1 VNYVLTNYR
10 LLRAALVIVLL
21 AGASK
26 SFAQNPAAYVAVD
39 ADANRHAINPDI
51 YGLAF
56 AATSDL
62 VALNAPLNRS
72 GGNAETSYNWQ
83 LNSDNRGSDWYFES
97 FADTVSTPGY
107 RGDNFIAATRAA
119 NVGTQALL
127 TIPMIDYIG
136 NVGPGRASLW
146 SFSIVKYGPQTGWD
160 PYNPDAGNGISTA
173 PGNPYITGNN
183 PADASVPNSTSIQQ
197 GWVQHLIDTWGPA
210 SAGGLKYY
218 LMDNEPSIWF
228 STHRDVA
235 PIGAS
240 YSQIYNDYLNYAGAV
255 RALDPA
261 ATIMGPEEWGWLA
274 LFYSGFDQQNGTG
287 PDSDYATHNNT
298 YYYPWLM
305 QQLASYQQTTGKQLL
320 NVLSVHYYPQ
330 DGSFSDNDSLA
341 AQLIRNQSTRSLWD
355 PKYVDQSWIASVGIN
370 GGIVDLIPNLKSW
383 VKQYYPGLKT
393 AITEYNWGD
402 EPNLNGATTQADV
415 LGIFGR
421 QGLDM
426 ATRWTV
432 PANPSPTYLSMQIYR
447 NYDGNNSTFGDTSVY
462 AGVADPDYLSS
473 FAAVRS
479 SDHALTVMVINKQ
492 QGSTPVSVSLANFAT
507 TGTAQAWQIASA
519 TQASITPLGNVAIAN
534 NSITTTVPSQSIT
547 LFVIPPGTVT
557 SPPSAPAGLTAT
569 VGNGA
574 VHLTWQAAGGATSY
588 TVSRGTAI
596 GSYTAVGTVISPA
609 PTSFKD
615 TGLMNGTTYYYVVS
629 GTNSA
634 GTGPNSAPL
643 AATPIAPPTFTSW
656 ATASP
661 NPVTQGASTTVTAQ
675 VTCTSHS
682 LNNGIVQVLV
692 IDPNGNTAAS
702 QNFTA
707 QSFVKGHSHS
717 YTLALQPA
725 LAGTYTVEVGVFSS
739 TWQLWNWNASA
750 GTITV
755 NSSTT
760 FTSSATAKPSTIAIG
775 GTSKISATVTETG
788 SAGLANA
795 NVELQI
801 FSQSGAAVATTYWS
815 GQNFSAGQTLPYA
828 YSWTSSSSIAPG
840 IYNVAIGVFNSGWTY
855 DYYWNGS
862 AATITVTQ

>member
-1 VNYVLTNYR
+1 V
-10 LLRAALVIVLL
+10 VLL
-21 AGASK
+21 TGASQ
-26 SFAQNPAAYVAVD
+26 SFAQNPATYVAVD
-39 ADANRHAINPDI
+39 THADRHPINPDI

-72 GGNAETSYNWQ
+72 GGDSQTSYNWQ
-83 LNSDNRGSDWYFES
+83 LNCDNRGNDWYFES
-97 FADTVSTPGY
+97 FADSVSTPGY
-107 RGDNFIAATRAA
+107 RLDNFIQTTQAA
-119 NVGTQALL
+119 NVGAQVLL

-136 NVGPGRASLW
+136 SLGPGRSTLW
-146 SFSIVKYGPQTGWD
+146 SFSVAKYGPQTGSD

-173 PGNPYITGNN
+173 AGNPYITGNN
-183 PADASVPNSTSIQQ
+183 PTDASIANSPSFEQ
-197 GWVQHLIDTWGPA
+197 GWVQHLISTWGLA
-210 SAGGLKYY
+210 SAGGVKYY

-228 STHRDVA
+228 GTHRDVA
-235 PIGAS
+235 PIGAN
-240 YSQIYNDYLNYAGAV
+240 YSEIYNDYLNYAGTV
-255 RALDPA
+255 RALDPT
-261 ATIMGPEEWGWLA
+261 ATIVGPEEWGWLG

-287 PDSDYATHNNT
+287 AGSDYATHDNT

-305 QQLASYQQTTGKQLL
+305 QQLASYQKSTGKQLL
-320 NVLSVHYYPQ
+320 DVLSVHYYPQ
-330 DGSFSDNDSLA
+330 DGSFSNNDSLA

-370 GGIVDLIPNLKSW
+370 KGIVDLIPNLKSW

-421 QGLDM
+421 EALDM
-426 ATRWTV
+426 GTRWTV

-447 NYDGNNSTFGDTSVY
+447 NYDGNNSTFGDASVY

-473 FAAVRS
+473 FAGLRS
-479 SDHALTVMVINKQ
+479 SDHALTVMVVNKQ
-492 QGSTPVSVSLANFAT
+492 QGSTPVSISLADFAT

-519 TQASITPLGNVAIAN
+519 TQSAITPLGSVAIAN

-547 LFVIPPGTVT
+547 LFVIPAGNVT
-557 SPPSAPAGLTAT
+557 SQPSAPTGLAAT
-569 VGNGA
+569 VGSGT
-574 VHLTWQAAGGATSY
+574 VDLTWLPTGGATSY
-588 TVSRGTAI
+588 TVSRGTTI
-596 GSYTAVGTVISPA
+596 GSYTKVGTVTSPA

-615 TGLMNGTTYYYVVS
+615 KGLTNGTTYYYVVS

-634 GTGPNSAPL
+634 GTSPNSAPL
-643 AATPIAPPTFTSW
+643 AATPAAPPTFTSS
-656 ATASP
+656 ASASP
-661 NPVTQGASTTVTAQ
+661 NPVTQGDSTKITAK

-682 LNNGIVQVLV
+682 LSDGNVQILA
-692 IDPNGNTAAS
+692 IDPNGNVAAS
-702 QNFTA
+702 KNITGQNFT
-707 QSFVKGHSHS
+707 KGESHS
-717 YTLALQPA
+717 YSLSLQPA

-739 TWQLWNWNASA
+739 TWQLWNWNSSA
-750 GTITV
+750 ATITV

-760 FTSSATAKPSTIAIG
+760 FTSSATAKPSTIAVG
-775 GTSKISATVTETG
+775 STSVISATVTETG
-788 SAGLANA
+788 PVGLTNA

-801 FSQSGAAVATTYWS
+801 FSQSGSAVATTYWS
-815 GQNFSAGQTLPYA
+815 GQNFTAGQTLSYS
-828 YSWTSSSSIAPG
+828 YSWTPGSSIPAG
-840 IYNVAIGVFNSGWTY
+840 TYYVAIGVFNSGWTY

>member
-1 VNYVLTNYR
+1 V
-10 LLRAALVIVLL
+10 VLL
-21 AGASK
+21 TGASQ
-26 SFAQNPAAYVAVD
+26 SFAQNPATYVAVD
-39 ADANRHAINPDI
+39 THADRHPINPDI

-72 GGNAETSYNWQ
+72 GGDSQTSYNWQ
-83 LNSDNRGSDWYFES
+83 LNCDNRGNDWYFES
-97 FADTVSTPGY
+97 FADSVSTPGY
-107 RGDNFIAATRAA
+107 RLDNFIQTTQAA
-119 NVGTQALL
+119 NVGAQVLL

-136 NVGPGRASLW
+136 SLGPGRSTLW
-146 SFSIVKYGPQTGWD
+146 SFSVAKYGPQTGSD

-173 PGNPYITGNN
+173 AGNPYITGNN
-183 PADASVPNSTSIQQ
+183 PTDASVANSPSFEQ
-197 GWVQHLIDTWGPA
+197 GWVQHLISTWGLA
-210 SAGGLKYY
+210 SAGGVKYY

-228 STHRDVA
+228 GTHRDVA
-235 PIGAS
+235 PIGAN
-240 YSQIYNDYLNYAGAV
+240 YSEIYNDYLNYAGTV
-255 RALDPA
+255 RALDPT
-261 ATIMGPEEWGWLA
+261 ATIVGPEEWGWLG

-287 PDSDYATHNNT
+287 AGSDYATHDNT

-305 QQLASYQQTTGKQLL
+305 QQLASYQKSTGKQLL
-320 NVLSVHYYPQ
+320 DVLSVHYYPQ
-330 DGSFSDNDSLA
+330 DGSFSNNDSLA

-370 GGIVDLIPNLKSW
+370 KGIVDLIPNLKSW

-421 QGLDM
+421 EALDM
-426 ATRWTV
+426 GTRWTV

-447 NYDGNNSTFGDTSVY
+447 NYDGNNSTFGDASVY

-473 FAAVRS
+473 FAGLRS
-479 SDHALTVMVINKQ
+479 SDHALTVMVVNKQ
-492 QGSTPVSVSLANFAT
+492 QGSTPVSISLADFAT

-519 TQASITPLGNVAIAN
+519 TQSAITPLGSVAIAN

-547 LFVIPPGTVT
+547 LFVIPAGNVT
-557 SPPSAPAGLTAT
+557 SQPSAPTGLAAT
-569 VGNGA
+569 VGSGT
-574 VHLTWQAAGGATSY
+574 VDLTWLPTGGATSY
-588 TVSRGTAI
+588 TVSRGTTI
-596 GSYTAVGTVISPA
+596 GSYTKVGTVTSPA

-615 TGLMNGTTYYYVVS
+615 KGLTNGTTYYYVVS

-634 GTGPNSAPL
+634 GTSPNSAPL
-643 AATPIAPPTFTSW
+643 AATPAAPPTFTSS
-656 ATASP
+656 ASASP
-661 NPVTQGASTTVTAQ
+661 NPVTQGDSTKITAK

-682 LNNGIVQVLV
+682 LSDGNVQILA
-692 IDPNGNTAAS
+692 IDPNGNVAAS
-702 QNFTA
+702 KNITGQNFT
-707 QSFVKGHSHS
+707 KGESHS
-717 YTLALQPA
+717 YSLSLQPA

-739 TWQLWNWNASA
+739 TWQLWNWNSSA
-750 GTITV
+750 ATITV

-760 FTSSATAKPSTIAIG
+760 FTSSATAKPSTIAVG
-775 GTSKISATVTETG
+775 STSVISATVTETG
-788 SAGLANA
+788 PVGLTNA

-801 FSQSGAAVATTYWS
+801 FSQSGSAVATTYWS
-815 GQNFSAGQTLPYA
+815 GQNFTAGQTLSYS
-828 YSWTSSSSIAPG
+828 YSWTPGSSIPAG
-840 IYNVAIGVFNSGWTY
+840 TYYVAIGVFNSGWTY

>member
-1 VNYVLTNYR
+1 V
-10 LLRAALVIVLL
+10 VLL
-21 AGASK
+21 TGASQ
-26 SFAQNPAAYVAVD
+26 SFAQNPATYVAVD
-39 ADANRHAINPDI
+39 THADRHPINPDI

-72 GGNAETSYNWQ
+72 GGDSQTSYNWQ
-83 LNSDNRGSDWYFES
+83 LNCDNRGNDWYFES
-97 FADTVSTPGY
+97 FADSVSTPGY
-107 RGDNFIAATRAA
+107 RLDNFIQTTQAA
-119 NVGTQALL
+119 NVGAQVLL

-136 NVGPGRASLW
+136 SLGPGRSTLW
-146 SFSIVKYGPQTGWD
+146 SFSVAKYGPQTGSD

-173 PGNPYITGNN
+173 AGNPYITGNN
-183 PADASVPNSTSIQQ
+183 PTDASVANSPSFEQ
-197 GWVQHLIDTWGPA
+197 GWVQHLISTWGLA
-210 SAGGLKYY
+210 SAGGVKYY

-228 STHRDVA
+228 GTHRDVA
-235 PIGAS
+235 PIGAN
-240 YSQIYNDYLNYAGAV
+240 YSEIYNDYLNYAGTV
-255 RALDPA
+255 RALDPT
-261 ATIMGPEEWGWLA
+261 ATIVGPEEWGWLG

-287 PDSDYATHNNT
+287 AGSDYATHNNT

-305 QQLASYQQTTGKQLL
+305 QQLASYQKSTGKQLL
-320 NVLSVHYYPQ
+320 DVLSVHYYPQ
-330 DGSFSDNDSLA
+330 DGSFSNNDSLA

-370 GGIVDLIPNLKSW
+370 KGIVDLIPNLKSW

-421 QGLDM
+421 EALDM
-426 ATRWTV
+426 GTRWTV

-447 NYDGNNSTFGDTSVY
+447 NYDGNNSTFGDASVY

-473 FAAVRS
+473 FAGLRS
-479 SDHALTVMVINKQ
+479 SDHALTVMVVNKQ
-492 QGSTPVSVSLANFAT
+492 QGSTPVSISLADFAT

-519 TQASITPLGNVAIAN
+519 TQSAITPLGSVAIAN

-547 LFVIPPGTVT
+547 LFVIPAGNVT
-557 SPPSAPAGLTAT
+557 SQPSAPTGLAAT
-569 VGNGA
+569 VGSGT
-574 VHLTWQAAGGATSY
+574 VDLTWLPTGGATSY
-588 TVSRGTAI
+588 TVSRGTTI
-596 GSYTAVGTVISPA
+596 GSYTKVGTVTSPA

-615 TGLMNGTTYYYVVS
+615 KGLTNGTTYYYVVS

-634 GTGPNSAPL
+634 GTSPNSAPL
-643 AATPIAPPTFTSW
+643 AATPAAPPTFTSS
-656 ATASP
+656 ASASP
-661 NPVTQGASTTVTAQ
+661 NPVTQGDSTKITAK

-682 LNNGIVQVLV
+682 LSDGNVQILA
-692 IDPNGNTAAS
+692 IDPNGNVAAS
-702 QNFTA
+702 KNITGQNFT
-707 QSFVKGHSHS
+707 KGESHS
-717 YTLALQPA
+717 YSLSLQPA

-739 TWQLWNWNASA
+739 TWQLWNWNSSA
-750 GTITV
+750 ATITV

-760 FTSSATAKPSTIAIG
+760 FTSSATAKPSTIAVG
-775 GTSKISATVTETG
+775 STSVISATVTETG
-788 SAGLANA
+788 PVGLTNA

-801 FSQSGAAVATTYWS
+801 FSQSGSAVATTYWS
-815 GQNFSAGQTLPYA
+815 GQNFTAGQTLSYS
-828 YSWTSSSSIAPG
+828 YSWTPGSSIPAG
-840 IYNVAIGVFNSGWTY
+840 TYYVAIGVFNSGWTY